1 MDINDTNFVFLGNN
15 LAIDFVNTQIIQR
28 GELVELLEENADV
41 MRWAQQAGYAIT
53 GKCQSEELETVRKMR
68 AALRELF
75 QAAIEERLP
84 PQQALTTV
92 NRHLAENGTHQI
104 LQLNTS
110 SGALTLEPNLKAID
124 LFALLAKLAYEGAQL
139 LTAPAVSNI
148 KSCSNPNCL
157 LVFLDTSRTRKR
169 RWCSMDICG
178 NRAKAAKHY
187 RKQK

>member
-28 GELVELLEENADV
+28 GELVELLEESADV
-41 MRWAQQAGYAIT
+41 MRWAQEAGYAKI
-53 GKCQSEELETVRKMR
+53 GKCKAEELVTVRKMR

-84 PQQALTTV
+84 HQQSLTTV
-92 NRHLAENGTHQI
+92 NRHLAEHGNHQI
-104 LQLNTS
+104 LQLNAS
-110 SGALTLEPNLKAID
+110 SGAFTLAPNRNAIN
-124 LFALLAKLAYEGAQL
+124 LFALLAKVAYEGAQL
-139 LTAPAVSNI
+139 LTSPALSNI
-148 KSCSNPNCL
+148 KSCSNPDCVL
-157 LVFLDTSRTRKR
+157 MFLDTSRTRKR
-169 RWCSMDICG
+169 RWCSMEICG